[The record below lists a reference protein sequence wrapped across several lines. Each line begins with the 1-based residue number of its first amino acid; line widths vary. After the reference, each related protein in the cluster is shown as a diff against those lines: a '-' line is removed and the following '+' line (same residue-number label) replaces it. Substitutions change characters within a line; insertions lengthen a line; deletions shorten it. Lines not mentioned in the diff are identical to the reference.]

1 MMSHVTLTRERRN
14 QILQCSLLVSTF
26 SALLASGVIFSTP
39 FIRLLP
45 LFLSLFIVMLQAKA
59 NRYAY
64 IFGGL
69 NSILYAA
76 IYVYAGIYASAASS
90 FFFSFPIQ
98 IFTFWNWSKNPYK
111 KSTKFRTMSTKARI
125 LSTLGFL
132 VVWAGVLIALTLI
145 GSSLALLDT
154 SASLLGMTVSILT
167 MLAYKEY
174 APLWLLSSMLSLVL
188 NVMLTVK
195 DITYFP
201 YAVSATYNL
210 ICTFIAFYSVRKLC
224 RIQNTETS
232 DKEEQG

>member
-1 MMSHVTLTRERRN
+1 
-14 QILQCSLLVSTF
+14 
-26 SALLASGVIFSTP
+26 
-39 FIRLLP
+39 
-45 LFLSLFIVMLQAKA
+45 MLQAKA

-98 IFTFWNWSKNPYK
+98 IFTFWNWSKKTYK

-132 VVWAGVLIALTLI
+132 AVWAGVLIALTLI

-154 SASLLGMTVSILT
+154 SASLLGMTVLILT

-174 APLWLLSSMLSLVL
+174 APPVVAFVNALARAERYAYRKGYHLLSIRGICHVQ
-188 NVMLTVK
+188 
-195 DITYFP
+195 F
-201 YAVSATYNL
+201 NL
-210 ICTFIAFYSVRKLC
+210 YVHRFL
-224 RIQNTETS
+224 
-232 DKEEQG
+232 